1 MQLSRLLIS
10 NLAFTRARKMDT
22 YLLLASETDPAE
34 LSSHSENVLVLHDRY
49 FQEAL
54 GYPENSMES
63 IVYRGAAAYVEFMFS
78 HFL

>member
-1 MQLSRLLIS
+1 MTFFKMPFQHLQGEH
-10 NLAFTRARKMDT
+10 FTCCRTLYVPHPTMI
-22 YLLLASETDPAE
+22 
-34 LSSHSENVLVLHDRY
+34 VIRY

-54 GYPENSMES
+54 RYPENSMES

>member
-22 YLLLASETDPAE
+22 YLLLASETDPVE

-49 FQEAL
+49 SQEAL
-54 GYPENSMES
+54 RYMTRPLSEFSFILGSM
-63 IVYRGAAAYVEFMFS
+63 IA
-78 HFL
+78 